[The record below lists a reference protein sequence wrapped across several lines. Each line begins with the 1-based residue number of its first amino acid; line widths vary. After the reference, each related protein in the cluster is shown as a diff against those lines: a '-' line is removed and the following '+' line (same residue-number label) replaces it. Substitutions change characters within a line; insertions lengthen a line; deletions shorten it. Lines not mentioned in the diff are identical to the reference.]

1 MKCPAS
7 GCSIGWIIMQENV
20 NPYVWQPLNLKEL
33 PQTKQCKMCG
43 QDHHLLALNEHIV
56 FWIHQGKETEKCT
69 CIAFKTSYLNGLK
82 TILEEKKQ
90 KLNSQVNQK

>member
-1 MKCPAS
+1 
-7 GCSIGWIIMQENV
+7 MQETQ
-20 NPYVWQPLNLKEL
+20 NPYCWQPLKLSDL

-56 FWIHQGKETEKCT
+56 FWVHRGEETAKCS

-90 KLNSQVNQK
+90 KLNSQVNPK